1 MGDTKILT
9 VTGAGGGVVLA
20 AARGGGGGGGSRLVC
35 RHPGRSERDGN
46 NRRAKQNNKTQR
58 LSTTQAANLAQSCPN
73 LPLVRRRR
81 RRRSSSTSATR
92 SQREP
97 APRTKLHTHQRTTVC
112 HSDRP
117 PPAYLGR
124 TEPAGTP

>member
-46 NRRAKQNNKTQR
+46 NRRAKHNNKTQR
-58 LSTTQAANLAQSCPN
+58 
-73 LPLVRRRR
+73 
-81 RRRSSSTSATR
+81 
-92 SQREP
+92 
-97 APRTKLHTHQRTTVC
+97 
-112 HSDRP
+112 
-117 PPAYLGR
+117 
-124 TEPAGTP
+124 

>member
-73 LPLVRRRR
+73 LPLVR
-81 RRRSSSTSATR
+81 A
-92 SQREP
+92 QEP
-97 APRTKLHTHQRTTVC
+97 AAGASQHLVQRA
-112 HSDRP
+112 RP
-117 PPAYLGR
+117 SG
-124 TEPAGTP
+124 